1 MHIVQKNI
9 LTSIFEI
16 QLKITFLNHDI
27 QSNYLNIANTAIA
40 VYENWLSKANVSNTL
55 VRYAVQSA
63 ENIPFNK
70 KKSRI
75 LGNLLILTVYM
86 LLFQRYFKS

>member
-1 MHIVQKNI
+1 MCRG
-9 LTSIFEI
+9 T
-16 QLKITFLNHDI
+16 
-27 QSNYLNIANTAIA
+27 LNIANTAIA

-70 KKSRI
+70 KKSHFGKFIDSDCLHAFIPKI
-75 LGNLLILTVYM
+75 L
-86 LLFQRYFKS
+86 

>member
-40 VYENWLSKANVSNTL
+40 VYENWLSKAYVSNTL
-55 VRYAVQSA
+55 VRSAVQSA

-70 KKSRI
+70 KKSHFGKFIDSDCLHAFIPKI
-75 LGNLLILTVYM
+75 L
-86 LLFQRYFKS
+86 

>member
-1 MHIVQKNI
+1 MCRG
-9 LTSIFEI
+9 T
-16 QLKITFLNHDI
+16 
-27 QSNYLNIANTAIA
+27 LNIANTAIA
-40 VYENWLSKANVSNTL
+40 VYENWLSKAYVSNTL
-55 VRYAVQSA
+55 VRSAVQSA

>member
-1 MHIVQKNI
+1 MCRG
-9 LTSIFEI
+9 T
-16 QLKITFLNHDI
+16 
-27 QSNYLNIANTAIA
+27 LNIANTAIA

-70 KKSRI
+70 KKVAFWEI
-75 LGNLLILTVYM
+75 Y
-86 LLFQRYFKS
+86 